1 MSSVKTYHIRGE
13 FRKRKRKIPF
23 GKYIRAL
30 SVEEALEQV
39 YSLIGSKHKVK
50 RNVIYIDPKD
60 IKEITNPEEIK
71 DVVVKA
77 FASEDDLSIP
87 KRK

>member
-13 FRKRKRKIPF
+13 FKKRKRKIAF
-23 GKYIRAL
+23 GKYVRAL
-30 SVEEALEQV
+30 DVKDALEQV
-39 YSLIGSKHKVK
+39 YSIIGSKHRVK
-50 RNVIYIDPKD
+50 RNVIYINPED

-71 DVVVKA
+71 DAIVKA
-77 FASEDDLSIP
+77 FAAEDDLAIP

>member
-13 FRKRKRKIPF
+13 FKKRKRKIAF
-23 GKYIRAL
+23 GKYVRAL
-30 SVEEALEQV
+30 DVKDALEQV
-39 YSLIGSKHKVK
+39 YSIIGSKHRVK
-50 RNVIYIDPKD
+50 RNVIYINPED
-60 IKEITNPEEIK
+60 IREITDPEEIK

-77 FASEDDLSIP
+77 FTVEEDLAIP